1 MKKTTIEG
9 KLNLVDL
16 AGSERV
22 SKSKVEGIYFSLK
35 GSMSLGERLDETK
48 MINKSLSTLSTVFLN
63 INNKSSH
70 INFRDSKLT
79 YLLKVSYNLV

>member
-1 MKKTTIEG
+1 MILLPDLMWFLHCIDFDEDWILRYLHGKNNMKKTTIEG

-35 GSMSLGERLDETK
+35 GSMSLRRTIGWNQNDQ
-48 MINKSLSTLSTVFLN
+48 
-63 INNKSSH
+63 
-70 INFRDSKLT
+70 
-79 YLLKVSYNLV
+79 

>member
-35 GSMSLGERLDETK
+35 GSMSLRRT
-48 MINKSLSTLSTVFLN
+48 I
-63 INNKSSH
+63 
-70 INFRDSKLT
+70 R
-79 YLLKVSYNLV
+79 